1 VPAEHA
7 YLELGAEHLWP
18 QILDRA
24 GLAIGAIVEKG
35 GEPSARS
42 LKHLFRRGTNRL
54 GLGIIEIEALDAD
67 LVANLAMSCGFRAV
81 ANTRQPRAFISR
93 AEARPMPD
101 EQPVMRIDCAVNG
114 HRPTAREFP
123 LAAWPSA

>member
-1 VPAEHA
+1 MPAEHA

-35 GEPSARS
+35 REPSARS

-54 GLGIIEIEALDAD
+54 GLGIIEIKALDAD
-67 LVANLAMSCGFRAV
+67 LVAKPGNVVRFSRRGKHAPAACLHL
-81 ANTRQPRAFISR
+81 PR
-93 AEARPMPD
+93 
-101 EQPVMRIDCAVNG
+101 
-114 HRPTAREFP
+114 
-123 LAAWPSA
+123 